1 MKHNIINIINSIMII
16 TVFDLLYNPILY
28 ES

>member
-1 MKHNIINIINSIMII
+1 MKHNIINIINNIMII